1 MRERQLDQY
10 NSFSISAVNNFQQ
23 GQHSEE
29 HVKKVEVYGQ
39 RQMIS
44 LPSLKCATSLRKMN
58 PWNLIRTNILE
69 HKSCWKY
76 QESSSIYVYRKKSS
90 N

>member
-1 MRERQLDQY
+1 MGERQLDQY

-69 HKSCWKY
+69 IVLEVSGFQFNICI
-76 QESSSIYVYRKKSS
+76 QKKL
-90 N
+90 